1 MIKKIVIAVYFLS
14 FLSLSLSSQAAT
26 NNAITL
32 AQNGKSDYV
41 IVVPDDA
48 IPAEQT
54 AAQQLQKYFLQ
65 MTKVSLPVKSEKDV
79 AASAPQI
86 LVGNSARAKVLL
98 PNIDWNNLGKDGILM
113 QTSDK
118 NLILAGN
125 RPRGSLYAVLEF
137 LENAG
142 CRFWWPGAYEIPQ
155 KSTFTVA
162 SQNIHYIPPFAYR
175 QNSAHET
182 YTNEE
187 YATMLRE
194 NGNRQPQ
201 TDAWGNHYEILGWVH
216 TFSKLLPVQ
225 KYFSQHPEWYSDPA
239 NGFKPA
245 AASSKM
251 PSAQQTDLCL
261 GNPQVLDAVTDQALA
276 WIKQNPKAG
285 YISISQND
293 NANNYCRDPYAE
305 DLIKK
310 EGSPSAPLLEF
321 VNKVAER
328 IHQLYPDFIV
338 ETLAYHY
345 SEKPPKTIR
354 PGKNVLIRLA
364 PISADY
370 GHPINSDQNA
380 KARDNL
386 LVWEKI
392 APELFIW
399 NYTTNFHN
407 MLMPHPNMRDLGND
421 LRFFAAHHVTGVFEQ
436 GNSSTNNVGDFE
448 PLRAYLIGKLMW
460 NPALDQN
467 RIINEFLRGYYGDAA
482 PFFRQYL
489 QLIDDAFPRD
499 KQKLSTFNNDFSFLT
514 LDVMNQATRLFDKA
528 AAAVK
533 DQKVLSERVAKER
546 FSLDLAWLM
555 RYRYLKS
562 MADQSGKEF
571 LGPQDSQQALAEWKA
586 NAERWKVTAFG
597 EHRPIETLLQQLKGG
612 IAPPQPLPPFAQGL
626 GAKDAIDIQPAQLEF
641 SAPYSSLVDDA
652 AASGESAVKVQGDHN
667 GWSVKAMLGKITGS
681 QVLGNSSWK
690 VVALVRVEK
699 KPDAKISG
707 DAIGCG
713 IYDVTN
719 RKNISGKRI
728 PLSQLADGKYHV
740 IEIDN
745 TPLDAGMYV
754 WVGPVGNANVAG
766 VYVDRMILMR
776 GR

>member
-1 MIKKIVIAVYFLS
+1 MKK
-14 FLSLSLSSQAAT
+14 LSLFLALFLCTAIANAAT
-26 NNAITL
+26 NAPLTL
-32 AQNGKSDYV
+32 AQNGHSDYV
-41 IVVPDDA
+41 IVLPNDA
-48 IPAEQT
+48 IPAEKT

-65 MTKVSLPVKSEKDV
+65 MTKAELPIKTETEVV
-79 AASAPQI
+79 QNTPQI

-98 PNIDWNNLGKDGILM
+98 PDIDWNNLGKDGILI
-113 QTSDK
+113 QTVGK
-118 NLILAGN
+118 NLVLAGN

-137 LENAG
+137 LENSG
-142 CRFWWPGAYEIPQ
+142 CRFWWPGAYEIPH
-155 KSTFTVA
+155 KSTFA
-162 SQNIHYIPPFAYR
+162 IEPQKIHYIPPFAYR
-175 QNSAHET
+175 QNSADET
-182 YTNEE
+182 YNNEE
-187 YATMLRE
+187 FATMLRE

-201 TDAWGNHYEILGWVH
+201 TEAWGGHYEILGWVH
-216 TFSKLLPVQ
+216 TFNKLLPLQ

-239 NGFKPA
+239 NGYKPA
-245 AASSKM
+245 TASSKM
-251 PSAQQTDLCL
+251 PSAQKTDLCL

-293 NANNYCRDPYAE
+293 NADSYCRDPYAV

-328 IHQLYPDFIV
+328 IHKLYPDFMV
-338 ETLAYHY
+338 ETLAYYY

-370 GHPINSDQNA
+370 GHPINSDINA

-386 LVWEKI
+386 LAWAKI

-399 NYTTNFHN
+399 NYTTDFQN
-407 MLMPHPNMRDLGND
+407 MLMPHPNMRDLGGD

-467 RIINEFLRGYYGDAA
+467 QIIDEFLRGYYGDAA
-482 PFFRQYL
+482 PFFKQYL
-489 QLIDDAFPRD
+489 QLIDNAFPRD
-499 KQKLSTFNNDFSFLT
+499 TQKLSTFNNDFSFLT
-514 LDVMNQATRLFDKA
+514 LDVMNQATRLFDQA

-562 MADQSGKEF
+562 MADQSKDEF
-571 LGPQDSQQALAEWKA
+571 LGPQNPELALADWKA
-586 NAERWKVTAFG
+586 KAERWGVTAYG

-612 IAPPQPLPPFAQGL
+612 IAPPQPLPPFAQGRNP
-626 GAKDAIDIQPAQLEF
+626 KDVIDIQPAQLEF
-641 SAPYSSLVDDA
+641 SAPYSSLVTDA

-690 VVALVRVEK
+690 VVALVRAEM
-699 KPDAKISG
+699 KPEAKVSG
-707 DAIGCG
+707 DGIWCG

-719 RKNISGKRI
+719 SKSIHETRV

-740 IEIDN
+740 VDVGHV
-745 TPLDAGMYV
+745 PLNSGMYV
-754 WVGPVGNANVAG
+754 WAGPVGNPDVAAI
-766 VYVDRMILMR
+766 YVDRIILMR
-776 GR
+776 E